1 MKRITAT
8 ALAILLVL
16 NLCVSAFALTLSP
29 TVDKNSVAAGEDVTV
44 TLSLDEAISDVTSL
58 KAKLYFDQD
67 TFAFKSGTSEVSGV
81 TVNQTVQTEK
91 DSGKPYIV
99 VNYIEMSGKGSVPAG
114 SYATVT
120 FTASK
125 AIKDVSNA
133 AFSALIASSLMVD
146 GSSSANT
153 KEVSVSVTVNP
164 ASTEVKGYA
173 VAASAENSSI
183 TVNEEARVA
192 LKISNKDVETTYNA
206 YYMKVS
212 YDAAKLTYM
221 SVTPAD
227 ATIIK
232 DETNGTLK
240 IAGYGDNKTCGTDNI
255 VLTFT
260 GKATGE
266 AKVTV
271 ISAKVDASANAAE
284 NDAPDAKIT
293 TDAATIT
300 VGGYQVSLPDGFTG
314 DSMVANHGQNYTF
327 TATDTSKKYDFAG
340 STMGGKPVEVTDN
353 GNGTYTISNVTGEL
367 DIKATALVKINLDNQ
382 AGAVIDGI
390 TNGKY
395 VKPNTAINFT
405 VTPDADKELEVT
417 VNGEKITGVNR
428 QGTNMYSYTI
438 AADKVTGPALNIVVN
453 YKTDTITI
461 IETGGAWGAVTLR
474 GTWNEGGGVI
484 DMSTA
489 GDTYL
494 LKLNPTK
501 ENKKISDYVVTI
513 NNTPMEP
520 KRQGP
525 NYAFSFIPAEVVVDG
540 KITIDVSYKKTE
552 PAITVDVS
560 EYLKLDNQS
569 IFLITATC
577 DELTESK
584 VLAYG
589 EKQMY
594 WSEKYNNNNGAYAW
608 LVIADGTKS
617 LDALTAE
624 AKTVIAAVDGTKAE
638 IVYNG
643 DVNQTTRVDIND
655 AQLVWNMYN
664 AQYSNFDT
672 VNIRKFLEAD
682 MNGNKTLDTSDA
694 AAIVNMIMGSN

>member
-29 TVDKNSVAAGEDVTV
+29 VVDKNSVAAGEDVTV

-91 DSGKPYIV
+91 DSGKPYIA
-99 VNYIEMSGKGSVPAG
+99 VNYIDMSGRGSVPAG

-120 FTASK
+120 FTASE

-146 GSSSANT
+146 SSSSANT

-192 LKISNKDVETTYNA
+192 LKISNKDVETYNA
-206 YYMKVS
+206 YYMEVS
-212 YDAAKLTYM
+212 YDTSILTYEGINTDAA
-221 SVTPAD
+221 VTD
-227 ATIIK
+227 K
-232 DETNGTLK
+232 NGTLK
-240 IAGYGDNKTCGTDNI
+240 IAGYGDNKNCGTDNI
-255 VLTFT
+255 VLTFA

-271 ISAKVDASANAAE
+271 TSAKVDARANAAE
-284 NDAPDAKIT
+284 NDAPAATIT

-300 VGGYQVSLPDGFTG
+300 VGGYQVTLPDGFTAAG
-314 DSMVANHGQNYTF
+314 MVAEPNKDYTF
-327 TATDTSKKYDFAG
+327 TANDPSKKYDFTD
-340 STMGGKPVEVTDN
+340 STMGGNPVTVTDN
-353 GNGTYTISNVTGEL
+353 GNGSYTVKNVTGPL

-382 AGAVIDGI
+382 AGAAIDGI
-390 TNGKY
+390 TNGQY

-405 VTPDADKELEVT
+405 VTPDAGKELEVT

-428 QGTNMYSYTI
+428 QGMYSYTI
-438 AADKVTGPALNIVVN
+438 AAEKVTGPALNIVVN
-453 YKTDTITI
+453 YKSSTDTITI
-461 IETGGAWGAVTLR
+461 IGSGDAWSDVDHNSSVGWEKSGKVTDKATAALKIKPATGKTI
-474 GTWNEGGGVI
+474 E
-484 DMSTA
+484 
-489 GDTYL
+489 
-494 LKLNPTK
+494 
-501 ENKKISDYVVTI
+501 DYVVTI
-513 NNTPMEP
+513 NGKTQDLTQEG
-520 KRQGP
+520 KGP
-525 NYAFSFIPAEVVVDG
+525 RTRYMVAFVPADVAKDNII
-540 KITIDVSYKKTE
+540 KIDVSYKKTE
-552 PAITVDVS
+552 PTITVNVS
-560 EYLKLDNQS
+560 EYLKLNNQS

-589 EKQMY
+589 EKPMY
-594 WSEKYNNNNGAYAW
+594 WSSKYNESKGAYAW

-682 MNGNKTLDTSDA
+682 MTADGKLDTADA
-694 AAIVNMIMGSN
+694 AAIIALITK

>member
-1 MKRITAT
+1 MKQITAT
-8 ALAILLVL
+8 ALAILMVL
-16 NLCVSAFALTLSP
+16 HLCVSSFALTLSP
-29 TVDKNSVAAGEDVTV
+29 VVDKNSVAAGEDVTV
-44 TLSLDEAISDVTSL
+44 TLSLDEAISNVTSL
-58 KAKLYFDQD
+58 KAKLYFDRD

-91 DSGKPYIV
+91 DSGKPYIA
-99 VNYIEMSGKGSVPAG
+99 VNYIDMSGRGSVPAG

-120 FTASK
+120 FTASE

-133 AFSALIASSLMVD
+133 AFSALIASSLMAD
-146 GSSSANT
+146 SSSSANT
-153 KEVSVSVTVNP
+153 KEVSVSVTVTP
-164 ASTEVKGYA
+164 ASTEPEGYA
-173 VAASAENSSI
+173 VAASAVNSPI

-192 LKISNKDVETTYNA
+192 LKVSNKDATTYNA
-206 YYMKVS
+206 YYMEVS
-212 YDAAKLTYM
+212 YDTSVLTYKGINTDAA
-221 SVTPAD
+221 VTD
-227 ATIIK
+227 K
-232 DETNGTLK
+232 NGTLK
-240 IAGYGDNKTCGTDNI
+240 IAGYGDNKTCGTNDI
-255 VLTFT
+255 VLTFI

-271 ISAKVDASANAAE
+271 TSAKVDVKANAAE
-284 NDAPDAKIT
+284 KNAPAATIT
-293 TDAATIT
+293 TGAATIT
-300 VGGYQVSLPDGFTG
+300 VGGYQVTLHEAFTG
-314 DSMVANHGQNYTF
+314 EGTANHGQDYTF
-327 TATDTSKKYDFAG
+327 NAKDPSKKYDFTG
-340 STMGGKPVEVTDN
+340 STMGGETVEVTDN
-353 GNGTYTISNVTGEL
+353 GGGTYTISNVTGEL

-382 AGAVIDGI
+382 AGAAIDGI
-390 TNGKY
+390 TNGQY
-395 VKPNTAINFT
+395 VKPNTEINFT
-405 VTPDADKELEVT
+405 ATPDAGKELEVT
-417 VNGEKITGVNR
+417 VNGNAIEGSSR
-428 QGTNMYSYTI
+428 PGAMSYTI
-438 AADKVTGPALNIVVN
+438 AADQVTGTELNIVVN
-453 YKTDTITI
+453 YKSSTDTITI
-461 IETGGAWGAVTLR
+461 IETGDAWGDVTGR
-474 GTWNEGGGVI
+474 ITWDEGGGQI

-489 GDTYL
+489 GATYT
-494 LKLNPTK
+494 LKLKPAKDKTK
-501 ENKKISDYVVTI
+501 DDYVVTI
-513 NNTPMEP
+513 NSTKMEL
-520 KRQGP
+520 KNMRRGEWGVDFVP
-525 NYAFSFIPAEVVVDG
+525 NKVADVAKDNII
-540 KITIDVSYKKTE
+540 KIDVSYKKTG
-552 PAITVDVS
+552 PAITVNVS

-682 MNGNKTLDTSDA
+682 MTADGKLDTADA
-694 AAIVNMIMGSN
+694 AAIIALITK